1 MARYYEKASQVAATC
16 RRVHFFLGFS
26 SAGWC
31 IQWIPHPSFSSGIS
45 SLFSWHWAAS
55 VVLYCQLFWPRISL
69 LAVLDDYCG
78 RRTGWP
84 LDIHKIKCATW
95 GGEHH
100 VTVRTRHSRV
110 FSQQVHPV
118 GLTAV
123 TNLRVDYSSIKG
135 HRCASYPFSSFR
147 RGVTVSAGS
156 ARCCRCCDKSFTP
169 RGEVEDFSFSS
180 RSHTL
185 IDAQLPFSITR
196 LFCLERQIIR
206 NDMDFKFNLLKC

>member
-118 GLTAV
+118 GLMTV

-147 RGVTVSAGS
+147 RGVTVSAGCGKMLPLLRQIFYA
-156 ARCCRCCDKSFTP
+156 ARRSRRLFFF
-169 RGEVEDFSFSS
+169 FSFSYSHRRTAALFNHSPLLS
-180 RSHTL
+180 RATNHKKWHG
-185 IDAQLPFSITR
+185 F
-196 LFCLERQIIR
+196 
-206 NDMDFKFNLLKC
+206 